1 MAVNWTFV
9 IFDTFSGYFFLS
21 GVPYNDIINN
31 LQLSETWTP
40 FCWAFPLFLAVN
52 QSLDLEVEGGYQLT
66 GNSVVLRLWAKSH

>member
-9 IFDTFSGYFFLS
+9 IFESNTFSGYFFLS
-21 GVPYNDIINN
+21 SVPYNDIISN

-66 GNSVVLRLWAKSH
+66 GNSVVFRL

>member
-9 IFDTFSGYFFLS
+9 IFESNTFSGYFFLS
-21 GVPYNDIINN
+21 SVPYNN

-52 QSLDLEVEGGYQLT
+52 QSLDLEVEEGYQIT
-66 GNSVVLRLWAKSH
+66 GNSVVFRL

>member
-21 GVPYNDIINN
+21 SVPYNDIINN

-40 FCWAFPLFLAVN
+40 FCWTFPLFLAVN

-66 GNSVVLRLWAKSH
+66 GNSVVFRLWAKSH